1 MVDLAIILAYI
12 DDIIC
17 ATAGLH
23 EHLEELEKVFRM
35 HREAGIKVKPEKTQL
50 IKEDVEYLGYVVSEE
65 GVKMQD
71 EYVRKIVEWP
81 RPSTTKELN
90 SFLGFIGYYRT
101 FIPRFSELT
110 NELNSMRKE
119 SKIAWTEE
127 IERKFTDLKEEFSRK
142 PIRAYPDY
150 NSGEPFQVAVDFSHE
165 ETMKKLTGMYF
176 RWLSE
181 IQSYDFIVMHRSG
194 KQNSNADGM
203 SRSSHMDP
211 CLLYTSDAADE

>member
-1 MVDLAIILAYI
+1 
-12 DDIIC
+12 
-17 ATAGLH
+17 
-23 EHLEELEKVFRM
+23 
-35 HREAGIKVKPEKTQL
+35 L

-119 SKIAWTEE
+119 SKIEWNED
-127 IERKFTDLKEEFSRK
+127 IEGKFIELKEEFSRK

-150 NSGEPFQVAVDFSHE
+150 NSREPFQVAVDFSKE
-165 ETMKKLTGMYF
+165 NVAGI
-176 RWLSE
+176 LSQVQNGQE
-181 IQSYDFIVMHRSG
+181 RFIAAAGRKTTKYERNYHSTKGELSAIIYALRKWEHILRF
-194 KQNSNADGM
+194 KQF
-203 SRSSHMDP
+203 
-211 CLLYTSDAADE
+211 

>member
-1 MVDLAIILAYI
+1 MEKLQGARYFSAIDAAAAYHTVPVEAKSRPYLAFLTPYGTFQFKKMPFGAKNAGATYSRLVELAIMKLRSPSILAYI

-17 ATAGLH
+17 ATAGLT

-110 NELNSMRKE
+110 NELNSMQKD
-119 SKIAWTEE
+119 SKITWTEE
-127 IERKFTDLKEEFSRK
+127 IER
-142 PIRAYPDY
+142 
-150 NSGEPFQVAVDFSHE
+150 
-165 ETMKKLTGMYF
+165 
-176 RWLSE
+176 
-181 IQSYDFIVMHRSG
+181 
-194 KQNSNADGM
+194 
-203 SRSSHMDP
+203 
-211 CLLYTSDAADE
+211 